1 MTILLQIPQQLKTSW
16 FTVTAFIGLSL
27 IILIVLVISLD
38 SIRIRSNINA
48 PHKRLRRKQR
58 KKQEKQEDLLNLS
71 QKANFG
77 SDFNLPSDY
86 VISMSCSSGYGST
99 RINETIKEE
108 EEEEEKN
115 FQDQSDKEQAIETEH
130 PLEHITTKHILKE

>member
-38 SIRIRSNINA
+38 SIRIRSNITA

-86 VISMSCSSGYGST
+86 VMSMSCSSGYGST
-99 RINETIKEE
+99 RINETIK
-108 EEEEEKN
+108 EEEEKN

-130 PLEHITTKHILKE
+130 PLEHITTKHILKG

>member
-1 MTILLQIPQQLKTSW
+1 VTILLQIPQQLKTSW

-38 SIRIRSNINA
+38 SIRIRSNITA

-86 VISMSCSSGYGST
+86 VMSMSCSSGYGST
-99 RINETIKEE
+99 RINETIK
-108 EEEEEKN
+108 EEEEKN

-130 PLEHITTKHILKE
+130 PLEHITTKHILKG